1 MQLKCLL
8 SDIFLINIIIC
19 CNYLLYILDD
29 TTVNILVKQK
39 VCDVYI
45 IVLAM
50 LENNKTLI

>member
-45 IVLAM
+45 IVLAI